1 MPFSF
6 KSHRISSALYC
17 CCCIPPN
24 FRHSAIL
31 VIIHILVDNTAMAE
45 YGSKSTLAS
54 VVLCLI
60 LWCDQSCS
68 WSVSSAGDIPS
79 IDSVQVVGYK
89 KFTPMNTAD
98 LYVNLTVGL
107 SGRGLDERLQIRP
120 TSKIALRGS
129 ECYKNH
135 RAKNIDSENLVFTE
149 VN

>member
-1 MPFSF
+1 MAAYGP
-6 KSHRISSALYC
+6 KNAL
-17 CCCIPPN
+17 
-24 FRHSAIL
+24 A
-31 VIIHILVDNTAMAE
+31 V
-45 YGSKSTLAS
+45 

-68 WSVSSAGDIPS
+68 WSVSSAGGIPS
-79 IDSVQVVGYK
+79 INSVQVVGYE
-89 KFTPMNTAD
+89 KFSPMNTED

-107 SGRGLDERLQIRP
+107 SGRGLDDRLQIRP

-149 VN
+149 VNQLL